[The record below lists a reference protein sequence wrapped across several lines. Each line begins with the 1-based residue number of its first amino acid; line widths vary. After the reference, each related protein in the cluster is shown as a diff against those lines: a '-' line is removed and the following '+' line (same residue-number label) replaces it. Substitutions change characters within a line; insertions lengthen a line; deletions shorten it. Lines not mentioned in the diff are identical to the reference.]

1 MQQTL
6 EKEIF
11 EPIFYQHTEP
21 DPVYYGDINMPMT
34 VEQPD
39 SQVGGQQILVE
50 DGNGGERPLTQA
62 EAMGLMNSGVPDG
75 INVPGY
81 IQPGSRPPQ
90 APQRIQQPQQAQ
102 RPQQAQQRPQ
112 QPQQAPQ
119 QDQQNQKVQQRQEQT
134 KPEDL
139 VPPTEMAMVDGEYHV
154 FVDLPG
160 VSKED
165 LKILYDNGTLTIEGR
180 RETSVDNLKK
190 ELKSAKLRKNI
201 KEATSTVP
209 NFLMGKFS
217 YKYYF
222 KRLVDE
228 TNISAKYTDGIL
240 HVTLP
245 HRSKGEQIQIAL
257 M

>member
-81 IQPGSRPPQ
+81 IPPGSRPQ
-90 APQRIQQPQQAQ
+90 APQRIQQPQQPQQTQQRPQ
-102 RPQQAQQRPQ
+102 RPQQ
-112 QPQQAPQ
+112 
-119 QDQQNQKVQQRQEQT
+119 VQQRQEQT

-160 VSKED
+160 VSKEN

-190 ELKSAKLRKNI
+190 EIKSAKLRKNI
-201 KEATSTVP
+201 KEATSTIP